1 MREVRL
7 LFTGPLMRITDVI
20 CRASCGA
27 GRDDEHNEVPEL
39 VVPRRGV
46 FIVQRGRRKIVAD
59 PTTAVVLRDEYRVSH
74 PADGGDRCL
83 ALALPPELVEEA
95 LGGAWVLRAP
105 QRLTIGYGLGLLE
118 AEEQAMGF
126 LAHLAGAPR
135 LRSSPRVEQVRQL
148 LAAHLGQRWTLGGIA
163 RAVHISPY
171 HLARQFRAATG
182 QTIAQYLT
190 GLRLAAALDR
200 IQAGE
205 DDLARV
211 AADLGFASHSHLT
224 ERFRHGYGV
233 TPSQVR
239 KILTARSSRA
249 R

>member
-7 LFTGPLMRITDVI
+7 LFTGPLMRVTDVI

-46 FIVQRGRRKIVAD
+46 FIVQRGRQRIVAD

-105 QRLTIGYGLGLLE
+105 QRLAIGYGLGLLE

-135 LRSSPRVEQVRQL
+135 LRVSPRVEQGRRP
-148 LAAHLGQRWTLGGIA
+148 AGAPLGQPRQRGGVA
-163 RAVHISPY
+163 RARPRSP
-171 HLARQFRAATG
+171 A
-182 QTIAQYLT
+182 
-190 GLRLAAALDR
+190 
-200 IQAGE
+200 
-205 DDLARV
+205 
-211 AADLGFASHSHLT
+211 
-224 ERFRHGYGV
+224 
-233 TPSQVR
+233 P
-239 KILTARSSRA
+239 
-249 R
+249 